1 MCTCVKK
8 QEAEIRRNAKVYS
21 GKIHAYAK
29 DEKVWYLCPRRIKGK
44 PVKLTDEWVGPY
56 KITEQVANLL

>member
-1 MCTCVKK
+1 MRKNEV
-8 QEAEIRRNAKVYS
+8 AAIRRNAKVYM
-21 GKIHAYAK
+21 GKVHAYVK
-29 DEKVWYLCPRRIKGK
+29 DKKVLYLCLRQTKGK